1 MKKVKNTESNTGRL
15 QGATLATT
23 ELERKQWH
31 GPYFSSMRLE
41 LMKNRQGYL
50 YDGEYIL
57 NTKPLQIDMLA
68 RRKGEIAWVL
78 DEITKGFRKHNI
90 IEFKSP
96 DDELNLDVFY
106 KTLGYGCLYKAQES
120 RVDEISETEI
130 SIAFIRER
138 KPEKLLQ
145 VLEKRYGVT
154 QGTRG
159 IYRIETEKL
168 LFPVQILVLHE
179 MEWQQHIWLTALQ
192 RKISLE
198 HAKVLVLEMKKL
210 EYPDEREWADSV
222 LQLAMANNKEIFE
235 QMKGEEF
242 MCQALRELM
251 ADEINEELYKA
262 EERGK
267 MLGEEQGIRL
277 GEARGEKRGAK
288 TLGELI
294 RRLLNGEDEMSIRK
308 SGANEELLKIAVGV
322 LQKP

>member
-1 MKKVKNTESNTGRL
+1 MFQGWSGCTDFTERDISMDGVNTKTNADKANLSISG
-15 QGATLATT
+15 TT

-41 LMKNRQGYL
+41 LMQNRQGCL
-50 YDGEYIL
+50 HDGEYLL

-68 RRKGEIAWVL
+68 RTQGETAWIR

-120 RVDEISETEI
+120 RVDEISEAEI
-130 SIAFIRER
+130 SITFIRDR

-145 VLEKRYGVT
+145 ILEKKYGVIQCT
-154 QGTRG
+154 NG
-159 IYRIETEKL
+159 IYRVETDKL
-168 LFPVQILVLHE
+168 LFPVQILVLRE
-179 MEWQQHIWLTALQ
+179 MEWRQYIWITALR

-198 HAKVLVLEMKKL
+198 HAKVLVLEMNKL

-235 QMKGEEF
+235 QMKEEKF

-251 ADEINEELYKA
+251 ADEINEELA
-262 EERGK
+262 EAEASGASKERSALLEIIK
-267 MLGEEQGIRL
+267 RL
-277 GEARGEKRGAK
+277 R
-288 TLGELI
+288 
-294 RRLLNGEDEMSIRK
+294 NGES
-308 SGANEELLKIAVGV
+308 EEILRCAGYDAETLHAVKMA
-322 LQKP
+322 LQV